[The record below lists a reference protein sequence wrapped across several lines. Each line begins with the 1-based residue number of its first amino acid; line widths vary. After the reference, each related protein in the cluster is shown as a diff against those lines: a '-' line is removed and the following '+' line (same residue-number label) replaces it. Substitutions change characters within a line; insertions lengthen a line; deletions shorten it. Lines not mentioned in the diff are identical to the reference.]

1 MSEGANREQARRRR
15 IAAVEDGVLF
25 GIPTNRGFLL
35 SALKHQA
42 AANHAQGEWKKR
54 RSARPTQKITSP
66 LNARLAAG
74 AEALTVLDLRLKK

>member
-1 MSEGANREQARRRR
+1 LRRPCGAPLFPFTLSKARRRR

-42 AANHAQGEWKKR
+42 AANHARGWPRLTR
-54 RSARPTQKITSP
+54 R
-66 LNARLAAG
+66 L
-74 AEALTVLDLRLKK
+74 LDISLKLY